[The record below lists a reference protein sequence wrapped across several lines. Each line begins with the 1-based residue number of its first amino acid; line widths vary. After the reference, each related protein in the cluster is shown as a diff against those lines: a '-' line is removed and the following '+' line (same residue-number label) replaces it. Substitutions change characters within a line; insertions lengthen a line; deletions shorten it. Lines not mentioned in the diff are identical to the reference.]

1 MPERNTDRAEADRLV
16 LRTAIGKYPHTQA
29 LRDGRIAS
37 GLIRLDFADIPTINR
52 AFAPMAREQRYDVSE
67 MAIATFLQAKAYG
80 KPLVLLPVVLAAR
93 FQQSALLCLTDS
105 DMRGPEDLAG
115 RRVGVRAYSQT
126 TAVWLR
132 GILAEAHGVQAQQV
146 RWITFED
153 AHVAEV
159 RDPPWTERAAP
170 GKELLAMLHQGELD
184 AVIVGNEVPDDPML
198 RTVFPDPEAAAEAFW
213 QKHGLVPINHM
224 LTMRRELAERRPE
237 LVAELMR
244 MFGEAK
250 AAAGDV
256 ASYGRDPYP
265 IGRASLQPG
274 VDLALRYAAE
284 QGLLPRSLAAQEV
297 WQGLPAGAATQ

>member
-1 MPERNTDRAEADRLV
+1 MPDRDTDRAQRLV
-16 LRTAIGKYPHTQA
+16 LRTAIGKYPHTEA
-29 LRDGRIAS
+29 LRDGRVS
-37 GLIRLDFADIPTINR
+37 SNLIGLDFADIPTINR

-105 DMRGPEDLAG
+105 DIRGPDDLAG

-132 GILAEAHGVQAQQV
+132 GILADAHGVQPQQV

-170 GKELLAMLHQGELD
+170 GKDLLAMLHQGELD
-184 AVIVGNEVPDDPML
+184 AIIVGNEMPDDPML
-198 RTVFPDPEAAAEAFW
+198 RTVFPDPGAAAEAFW
-213 QKHGLVPINHM
+213 QTYRLVPINHM
-224 LTMRRELAERRPE
+224 LTMRRELAERRPDV
-237 LVAELMR
+237 VAELMR

-250 AAAGDV
+250 AAAGGV
-256 ASYGRDPYP
+256 ASDGRDPYP
-265 IGRASLQPG
+265 IGRAALQPG
-274 VDLALRYAAE
+274 IDLAVCFASE
-284 QGLLPRSLAAQEV
+284 QGLLPRGLDSQEV
-297 WQGLPAGAATQ
+297 WEGLPQSLAERDR